1 MCEEGDEEEVCDE
14 GVEACGE
21 GSEDEEVCDEGVEAC
36 EGGEGEVRVIRCVI
50 R

>member
-1 MCEEGDEEEVCDE
+1 MCDE
-14 GVEACGE
+14 GVEACEE
-21 GSEDEEVCDEGVEAC
+21 GDEEEVCDEGVEAC

>member
-1 MCEEGDEEEVCDE
+1 MCDE